1 MTVQTGLMSRN
12 IHLIMLVWN
21 KDIRQ
26 HPVDP
31 SALGI
36 VTSVPRDPEP
46 FMTSVLESYD
56 TITVVPENQSSLLA
70 YRAKKFTA
78 LG

>member
-1 MTVQTGLMSRN
+1 MF
-12 IHLIMLVWN
+12 VWN

-26 HPVDP
+26 HPVDT
-31 SALGI
+31 SALWI
-36 VTSVPRDPEP
+36 VTSVSWNPDP
-46 FMTSVLESYD
+46 FMASILESYD
-56 TITVVPENQSSLLA
+56 TITVVPENQSSLPA